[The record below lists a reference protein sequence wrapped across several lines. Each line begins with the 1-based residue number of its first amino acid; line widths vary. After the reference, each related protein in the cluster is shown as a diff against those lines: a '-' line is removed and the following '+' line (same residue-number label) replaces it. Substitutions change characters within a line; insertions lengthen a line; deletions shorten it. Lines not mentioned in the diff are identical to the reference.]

1 MTAFEKW
8 DEPRPVALTVDD
20 FLRLADSGAFD
31 SYAKT
36 ELIEGVIVA
45 MNAQYGSHAHA
56 KTQLLRRLADAVEAV
71 MPGYQTWSE
80 VSVAIPPSSTPEPDI
95 VVTNWTPA
103 RKAVPIETIVL
114 IVEVADT
121 TQRYDLGTKA
131 NLYAAAGVGEYW
143 VLDLEEGTIHQ
154 LWGGGPQGY
163 TQRRNVRLGERV
175 EATTLPGVVVETAG
189 L

>member
-20 FLRLADSGAFD
+20 FLRLADAGAFD
-31 SYAKT
+31 GYAKT

-71 MPGYQTWSE
+71 MPGYRTWSE

-95 VVTNWTPA
+95 VVTNWMPA
-103 RKAVPIETIVL
+103 REAVPVGTVAL

-121 TQRYDLGTKA
+121 TQRYDPGTKA
-131 NLYAAAGVGEYW
+131 RLYAAAGVAEYW
-143 VLDLEEGTIHQ
+143 VLDLEEGAIHQ
-154 LWGGGPQGY
+154 LWGAGAQGY
-163 TQRRNVRLGERV
+163 AQRLRIALGERV
-175 EATTLPGVVVETAG
+175 EASTIPGLAVETAR